1 MLATR
6 CRAVFGA
13 SFFASFTSLVA
24 QVTIATVPPSSSV
37 DLSPGQV
44 VNRVVRVCLPGAV
57 PPAAQVDV
65 YILAD
70 TTGSMGSV
78 INQVITN
85 ANAVVTGLLGSGT
98 DVRVGIGNYKDF
110 PFDPYCFQ
118 HQLSPTNVQASITG
132 AINAWSAGGGADGS
146 EGQFFAL
153 YQLTQDPAIGWRP
166 AAKRIVVW
174 FGDAPGHD
182 PICPAISGIGVNL
195 TEAVVTT
202 ALQGAGPGGTTV
214 IAISTPTGY
223 PQGLNDD
230 PQFDAGNY
238 LGACGTI
245 GGMSGQANRITAAT
259 GGLHT
264 FIGAPGAIVTAI
276 LNAVGTVLQEVD
288 VSLAIT
294 GPMAPF
300 ITNVTPPVFPNVM
313 IPVDPMLEVCV
324 DFTVEFTGTP
334 CQPQTVFPG
343 QFEALADGA
352 GTGAVLPYSV
362 TQGIC
367 GNPICSIV
375 GAPPMGSVGVP
386 IVFTVDAT
394 DGDPADTVTL
404 TAVQLPAG
412 AVANPPFPVVG
423 NPAST
428 TITWTPT
435 NAQTGANVFEF
446 QAADIAGNSSTCAWT
461 IEVAEC
467 YALFGFNPLNFL
479 VGGPGDILYV
489 EPVAWYPVTLTEIP
503 VIQIP
508 NHPGLAGLHVYS
520 QVAMFN
526 PEMFPLDPLHLTQGL
541 DAVLGGGVPTQ
552 YGSTNAM
559 QIWSNHAT
567 PLGGTLEIRFSLPE

>member
-13 SFFASFTSLVA
+13 SFIASFTSLVA

-37 DLSPGQV
+37 DLAPGQV
-44 VNRVVRVCLPGAV
+44 VNRIVRVCLPGAV
-57 PPAAQVDV
+57 PPVAQADV

-78 INQVITN
+78 LNQVKMN
-85 ANAVVTGLLGSGT
+85 AAAVVTGLLGSGT
-98 DVRVGIGNYKDF
+98 DLRVGIGNYKDF

-118 HQLSPTNVQASITG
+118 HQLSPTNVQADITT
-132 AINAWSAGGGADGS
+132 AINAWTAGGGADGS

-153 YQLTQDPAIGWRP
+153 YQVTQLPAIGWRP
-166 AAKRIVVW
+166 AAKRILVW

-182 PICPAISGIGVNL
+182 PVCAAINGIGVDID
-195 TEAVVTT
+195 EALVISS
-202 ALQGAGPGGTTV
+202 LQGAGPGGTTV

-230 PQFDAGNY
+230 PQSNASNYAGT
-238 LGACGTI
+238 CTI

-276 LNAVGTVLQEVD
+276 LNAVGTALLEVD

-300 ITNVTPPVFPNVM
+300 ITNVTPPVFLNVM
-313 IPVDPMLEVCV
+313 IPPDPTMEVCV

-334 CQPQTVFPG
+334 CQSTTVFPG

-352 GTGAVLPYSV
+352 GTGATLPYTV

-367 GNPICSIV
+367 GPPVCSII

-394 DGDPADTVTL
+394 DGDPADIVTL
-404 TAVQLPAG
+404 SAIQLPAG
-412 AVANPPFPVVG
+412 AVANPPLPVSG

-428 TITWTPT
+428 TITWIPT
-435 NAQTGANVFEF
+435 NAQLGPNVFEF
-446 QAADIAGNSSTCAWT
+446 QATDTAMNSSTCST
-461 IEVAEC
+461 SIEIAEC
-467 YALFGFNPLNFL
+467 YALFGFNPTNFT
-479 VGGPGDILYV
+479 VGGPGDVLYV
-489 EPVAWYPVTLTEIP
+489 EPFAWYPVTTVDIP

-520 QVAMFN
+520 QVAMWN
-526 PEMFPLDPLHLTQGL
+526 PDMFPLDPLHLTEGL

-552 YGSTNAM
+552 YGATNGM
-559 QIWSNHAT
+559 HIWSNQAT
-567 PLGGTLEIRFSLPE
+567 PLGGSLAIRFSLP